1 MIRKPD
7 STSTRSKGPRTTS
20 RRSKWHPRPSQSER
34 RAALVAMVQAGLSPD
49 EAAYYVDGYPPGEWA
64 TIVEWA
70 AGYALRGAA

>member
-7 STSTRSKGPRTTS
+7 PPSTRSKGPCTTS

-49 EAAYYVDGYPPGEWA
+49 EASAMVDGYPPADWGE
-64 TIVEWA
+64 IIA